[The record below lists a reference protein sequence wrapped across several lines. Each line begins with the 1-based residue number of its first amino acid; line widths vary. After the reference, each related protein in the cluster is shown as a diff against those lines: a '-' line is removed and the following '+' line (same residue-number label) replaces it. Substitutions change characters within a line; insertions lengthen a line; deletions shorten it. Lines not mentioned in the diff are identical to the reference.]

1 MNYLRTNFTKF
12 VKLLLDVFFI
22 ATIAFVLILP
32 KIIPILT
39 DLKFINIPTNQNNIF
54 MFILFCSDITIC
66 FVLYELR
73 KIFKSI
79 INSDP
84 FNQGNVNSL
93 FRMGAASFL
102 LAIFF
107 VFKILIINTVLTYI
121 VILILIVGGCFS
133 FVLSELFREALR
145 VKIENDLTI

>member
-107 VFKILIINTVLTYI
+107 VFKILIINTILTYI

>member
-1 MNYLRTNFTKF
+1 MNNLRSNFIKI
-12 VKLLLDVFFI
+12 VKLMLDIFFI
-22 ATIAFVLILP
+22 TTIAFVFILP

-39 DLKFINIPTNQNNIF
+39 KLKIISIPTDFNSIF
-54 MFILFCSDITIC
+54 IFILFCSDITVC

-73 KIFKSI
+73 RIFKSI
-79 INSDP
+79 INNNP
-84 FNQGNVNSL
+84 FTQGNINSL
-93 FRMGAASFL
+93 FRMGIASFL
-102 LAIFF
+102 LAVFF

-121 VILILIVGGCFS
+121 VILILIVAGCFS